1 MAYQPMPAK
10 PAQGAD
16 WSAMGNALVDNVTQ
30 LVADVKAL
38 HGAGPSTTTN
48 YSVYD
53 GFTAPWAAATEPE
66 PYVLGTRFT
75 VAQAGQ
81 ITKLRY
87 YLVTR
92 AYDGTTIEL
101 GLFTDAGESVATTS
115 LSITSAM
122 AIGWVDV
129 TLAAPVN
136 VSAGAVYKVVC
147 TAPLVGG
154 FSQVGQADAGWTAFS
169 NTGPGLTASQAGGNG
184 WYNYDSSTL
193 AAPNTVSN
201 WDNAFGVD
209 VVLAVTGGGSQQV
222 VATYYSD
229 ATAGTAGRPT
239 TDNKITVLWINTTG
253 TVMPTNAL
261 AGVDK
266 VLTA

>member
-1 MAYQPMPAK
+1 MTLESNLTAAFQAV
-10 PAQGAD
+10 G
-16 WSAMGNALVDNVTQ
+16 
-30 LVADVKAL
+30 ADVKAL
-38 HGAGPSTTTN
+38 HAKFAPYTGAGSSTTTN

-53 GFTAPWAAATEPE
+53 GFTAPWAASIEPA

-87 YLVTR
+87 YLATR
-92 AYDGTTIEL
+92 AYDGTTIQL

-136 VSAGAVYKVVC
+136 ASAGDVYKVAC

-154 FSQVGQADAGWTAFS
+154 SSQVGQADAGWTAFS
-169 NTGPGLTASQAGGNG
+169 NTGPGLTASLTGGNG
-184 WYNYDSSTL
+184 WFNYNSSTL
-193 AAPNTVSN
+193 AAPNTASN
-201 WDNAFGVD
+201 WDHAFGVD
-209 VVLAVTGGGSQQV
+209 VVLAVTGGGSGATSQQV